1 MRQNTKTLIGN
12 LNTTSNTLSVL
23 TAQFDTKGF
32 GHTKIL
38 YLSAS
43 TGAVTTNGV
52 TLVETDT
59 TSGTTNAVTG
69 FTQGTDYTAST
80 ASNATT
86 LAKVILSVPNTGRKR
101 YLNVSVSHATGAIAS
116 ALIAELSLPF
126 DGTQDAAGAGA
137 ATAVGI

>member
-1 MRQNTKTLIGN
+1 MRQNTKTLLGN
-12 LNTTSNTLSVL
+12 YNTVTTTVSVL

-32 GHTKIL
+32 GHTKIIFL
-38 YLSAS
+38 AAS
-43 TGAVTTNGV
+43 TGAVTTNGI

-80 ASNATT
+80 ASNVTT

-101 YLNVSVSHATGAIAS
+101 YLNVSVSHATGAIGS